1 MTPRA
6 RDEAGFT
13 VIELAVAAAISLVVL
28 GATMSLLISMMTQRT
43 ATEGHA
49 DAAQQARQGIDRL
62 SRQLRNLASPADVIT
77 NSALIKPKSVDRN
90 LPFDLVFKD
99 VDEGALTS
107 ASNPANVR
115 RVRYCLQTSGSI
127 PGGGVATTARG
138 VLWVQTQR
146 TSAGAP
152 ILPAAPPPAGSC
164 PGPGWD
170 DQRRVADY
178 LVNASDSPPDPL
190 FRYSSASGEIT
201 ATDDAAR
208 EQIIRVEADLHV
220 DPDPAKRPLAAHIT
234 SSVVLRNQNR
244 APSAFFSYVVTNSL
258 ACTLQLNGS
267 GSEDPENKR
276 LTYTWYLDG
285 VPLATGLQNRVLVQ
299 LTAPTGAHT
308 YRLEVKDPAGL
319 AATPYE
325 KGITACT

>member
-1 MTPRA
+1 MTARG
-6 RDEAGFT
+6 RDESGFT

-28 GATMSLLISMMTQRT
+28 SATMSLLVSMMTERT
-43 ATEGHA
+43 ATDKHA
-49 DAAQQARQGIDRL
+49 DAAQQARQGMDRL
-62 SRQLRNLASPADVIT
+62 ARQLRNLASPADVIT

-107 ASNPANVR
+107 VSNPANVR

-127 PGGGVATTARG
+127 PGGGTASDARG
-138 VLWVQTQR
+138 VLWMQTQR
-146 TSAGAP
+146 T
-152 ILPAAPPPAGSC
+152 AAC

-170 DQRRVADY
+170 DERKVADF
-178 LVNASDSPPDPL
+178 LTNASASPPDAL
-190 FRYSSASGEIT
+190 FRYSSATGQIS

-208 EQIIRVEADLHV
+208 EQIIRVEADLFV
-220 DPDPAKRPLAAHIT
+220 DPDPLKRPTAAHLT

-244 APSAFFSYVVTNSL
+244 APSAFFSFVVTNTL
-258 ACTLQLNGS
+258 TCTLQLNGS

-276 LTYTWYLDG
+276 LTYTWSRDG
-285 VPLATGLQNRVLVQ
+285 VPLDSGLQNRVLVQ
-299 LTAPTGAHT
+299 LTAPKGVHT
-308 YRLEVKDPAGL
+308 YKLEVKDPAGL

-325 KGITACT
+325 KDITACT

>member
-1 MTPRA
+1 M
-6 RDEAGFT
+6 
-13 VIELAVAAAISLVVL
+13 IELAVAAAISLVVL

-43 ATEGHA
+43 ATERSRGRRA
-49 DAAQQARQGIDRL
+49 SRRARAIDRL

-107 ASNPANVR
+107 ASNPRERAPRALLPADERLDPR
-115 RVRYCLQTSGSI
+115 RRRRHHRARRAVGADPAHLGRDAD
-127 PGGGVATTARG
+127 PARG
-138 VLWVQTQR
+138 
-146 TSAGAP
+146 
-152 ILPAAPPPAGSC
+152 PAAGGDC

-220 DPDPAKRPLAAHIT
+220 DPDPAKRPLAAHLT
-234 SSVVLRNQNR
+234 ARSSLRNQNR
-244 APSAFFSYVVTNSL
+244 APSAFFSYVVTNSSP
-258 ACTLQLNGS
+258 ARCS
-267 GSEDPENKR
+267 S
-276 LTYTWYLDG
+276 
-285 VPLATGLQNRVLVQ
+285 
-299 LTAPTGAHT
+299 TAPPP
-308 YRLEVKDPAGL
+308 R
-319 AATPYE
+319 TPRTS
-325 KGITACT
+325 G